1 MKVLVAPSI
10 LSADF
15 ANLASELR
23 RAEQGGAD
31 WVHVDVMDG
40 HFVPNLT
47 IGAPVVKAIRR
58 ATQLPLDVHLM
69 ITNADHY
76 LEEFAAAGSNHLIV
90 HTETCTHLQRT
101 LSQIRALGM
110 KAGVAIN
117 PATPPDH
124 IRYVLEDVDL
134 VLVMTVNPGFGGQKF
149 LDAMVSK
156 IRVVRDMLDAAGRK
170 EVHVCVD
177 GGISPATAALVIE
190 AGADVLVAGKSVYG
204 AADIA
209 AAIKSLRSASASKAG
224 SEVGASG

>member
-1 MKVLVAPSI
+1 MTVLVAPSI

-15 ANLASELR
+15 ANLASELQ
-23 RAEQGGAD
+23 RAERGGAD
-31 WVHVDVMDG
+31 WIHVDVMDG

-69 ITNADHY
+69 VTNPDQY
-76 LEEFAAAGSNHLIV
+76 LEDFAAAGSNHLIV
-90 HTETCTHLQRT
+90 HAEACTHLQRT
-101 LSQIRALGM
+101 LSQIRRLGM

-124 IRYVLEDVDL
+124 IRYVLEDIDL

-149 LDAMVSK
+149 LDAVVSK
-156 IRVVRDMLDAAGRK
+156 IRVVRDMLDAAGRN

-177 GGISPATAALVIE
+177 GGINPATAALVIN

-204 AADIA
+204 AADIS
-209 AAIKSLRSASASKAG
+209 AAIKSLRSASASKTG
-224 SEVGASG
+224 SEVGA